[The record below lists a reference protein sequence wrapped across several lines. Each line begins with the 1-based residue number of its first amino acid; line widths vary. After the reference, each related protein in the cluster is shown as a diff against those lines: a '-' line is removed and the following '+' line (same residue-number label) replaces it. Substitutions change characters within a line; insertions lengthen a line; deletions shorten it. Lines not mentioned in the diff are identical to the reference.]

1 MKRIGSACV
10 EKIQH
15 FETEMQCG
23 EYLRLLERKHLRVQV
38 ISRSKEPDGVT
49 LHLRR
54 EYNGYSVGDYLKNEE
69 EEA

>member
-1 MKRIGSACV
+1 MKRIESACV
-10 EKIQH
+10 EQIQH

-23 EYLRLLERKHLRVQV
+23 EYLRVQV

-54 EYNGYSVGDYLKNEE
+54 EYNGYSVGDY
-69 EEA
+69 

>member
-1 MKRIGSACV
+1 MKRIESACV
-10 EKIQH
+10 EQIQH

-23 EYLRLLERKHLRVQV
+23 GVSALAGAQASARAGDLPQQG
-38 ISRSKEPDGVT
+38 PDGVT

>member
-1 MKRIGSACV
+1 
-10 EKIQH
+10 
-15 FETEMQCG
+15 MQCG
-23 EYLRLLERKHLRVQV
+23 EYLRLQM
-38 ISRSKEPDGVT
+38 ISHSKEPDGVT

>member
-1 MKRIGSACV
+1 MAPTDSKYFRTA
-10 EKIQH
+10 ERMDQAL
-15 FETEMQCG
+15 
-23 EYLRLLERKHLRVQV
+23 LRLLERKHLRVQV

>member
-1 MKRIGSACV
+1 MKRIESACAGQ
-10 EKIQH
+10 IQH
-15 FETEMQCG
+15 FETKMQCG
-23 EYLRLLERKHLRVQV
+23 EYLRLLERKHLHVQV
-38 ISRSKEPDGVT
+38 IARSKEPDGVT

>member
-1 MKRIGSACV
+1 
-10 EKIQH
+10 
-15 FETEMQCG
+15 MQCG

-54 EYNGYSVGDYLKNEE
+54 EYKGYSIGD
-69 EEA
+69 

>member
-1 MKRIGSACV
+1 MKRIESACV

-23 EYLRLLERKHLRVQV
+23 EYLR
-38 ISRSKEPDGVT
+38 
-49 LHLRR
+49 R
-54 EYNGYSVGDYLKNEE
+54 EYNGYSVGDYLKKEE

>member
-1 MKRIGSACV
+1 MPGKFSTLKPRCSA
-10 EKIQH
+10 
-15 FETEMQCG
+15 G

>member
-1 MKRIGSACV
+1 MR
-10 EKIQH
+10 
-15 FETEMQCG
+15 CG

-49 LHLRR
+49 LHLCR

>member
-1 MKRIGSACV
+1 MKRIESACV
-10 EKIQH
+10 EQIQH

-23 EYLRLLERKHLRVQV
+23 EYLRVQV

-69 EEA
+69 KGA

>member
-1 MKRIGSACV
+1 
-10 EKIQH
+10 
-15 FETEMQCG
+15 MQCG

-54 EYNGYSVGDYLKNEE
+54 EYNSYSVGDYLKNEE